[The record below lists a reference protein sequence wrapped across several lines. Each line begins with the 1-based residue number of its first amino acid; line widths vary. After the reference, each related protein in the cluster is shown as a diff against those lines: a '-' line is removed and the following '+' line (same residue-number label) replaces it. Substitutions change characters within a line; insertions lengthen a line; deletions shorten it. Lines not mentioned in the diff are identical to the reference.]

1 MNLLFRVLYAAH
13 CKSTHHKLALD
24 ALRFLSG
31 PDVEKWRR
39 LFLKQHAPFL
49 QGAKE
54 PDTKFRDFQNHVVHV
69 EQNNWGGAAKAAELW
84 YGRAVQ
90 QLRRGDWVNGVYA
103 AGICSH
109 YYTDPIQPFHTG
121 QSPAEQN
128 IHRAAEWSITKSY
141 ADLWAIAER
150 ENFFV
155 DVAVPSGSQWLR
167 EMVHAGAATSHPYYD
182 ELIEHYDFA
191 AGSKNPPKGL
201 DDHSRRVLAKLIA
214 YAVVGF
220 SRILGQLIREANVTP
235 PDVSLTLETVV
246 STLNVPVAYVVKQIA
261 DRQERAQVKAMFDEY
276 QRTGRVVETLDE
288 DERTIQRLVA
298 ERDGVPIESSSP
310 VAVPRTETATE
321 KQQQVSRVTQS
332 HMPAAPLSK
341 ETLEEMI
348 TGAPPRSTS
357 SLLSSSPTS
366 ASSPPLPQLAA
377 DLAAVAASLAPKKV
391 EAVDD
396 AANAPIRDIT
406 TSTESSSIPEKP
418 AAAPRTY
425 LSPDAD
431 IVDAPSI
438 GPKMAER
445 FYACGLNTVRDL
457 LIADPDR
464 ACVALNIKQLTPE
477 LFRIWQSQAQLCCD
491 IPGLRGH
498 DAQILVACGYRDVAA
513 VAAADHDSLT
523 KAAIAIVSS
532 PAGQRVL
539 RGSNPPD
546 ADEVAFWIQS
556 AQSRTPSQR
565 AAA

>member
-1 MNLLFRVLYAAH
+1 M
-13 CKSTHHKLALD
+13 ALD

-31 PDVEKWRR
+31 PDIEKWRR
-39 LFLKQHAPFL
+39 LFLKQHVPYL

-69 EQNNWGGAAKAAELW
+69 EQNNWGGAAKSAELW
-84 YGRAVQ
+84 FERAVT

-103 AGICSH
+103 AGILSH

-121 QSPAEQN
+121 QSQAEQN

-150 ENFFV
+150 DNFFV
-155 DVAVPSGSQWLR
+155 DVEVPAGSQWLR

-201 DDHSRRVLAKLIA
+201 DDHSRRILARLIA

-220 SRILGQLIREANVTP
+220 SRILGRLIREASVTP
-235 PDVSLTLETVV
+235 PDVNLTLETVV
-246 STLNVPVAYVVKQIA
+246 STINVPVAYVVKQIA

-276 QRTGRVVETLDE
+276 QRTGRVSETLDE
-288 DERTIQRLVA
+288 DSRTIQRLVA
-298 ERDGVPIESSSP
+298 ERDGTQQAASQQQQPRREALAPSLSPARSSSQRP
-310 VAVPRTETATE
+310 
-321 KQQQVSRVTQS
+321 SLS
-332 HMPAAPLSK
+332 PAA
-341 ETLEEMI
+341 
-348 TGAPPRSTS
+348 TS
-357 SLLSSSPTS
+357 SLLDRASDAIVTHS
-366 ASSPPLPQLAA
+366 ASSAPDAQSSQTESLAAESPSPLPKLAD
-377 DLAAVAASLAPKKV
+377 DLAAAVASLAPKARESEPINESPVPVSTTAADDEPMPVV
-391 EAVDD
+391 EQ
-396 AANAPIRDIT
+396 
-406 TSTESSSIPEKP
+406 KP
-418 AAAPRTY
+418 AREAAPRTY
-425 LSPDAD
+425 LSPTND

-457 LIADPDR
+457 LTADPDR
-464 ACVALNIKQLTPE
+464 ACVALNIKQLTPD

-498 DAQILVACGYRDVAA
+498 DAQILVACGYRTVEAI
-513 VAAADHDSLT
+513 AAADHDALT

-556 AQSRTPSQR
+556 AQTRTQSQR

>member
-24 ALRFLSG
+24 SLRFLSC
-31 PDVEKWRR
+31 PNVEDWRR
-39 LFLKQHAPFL
+39 LFLKQHLPYL

-90 QLRRGDWVNGVYA
+90 QLRRGDWLNGIYA
-103 AGICSH
+103 AGILSH

-121 QSPAEQN
+121 QSQAEQN

-150 ENFFV
+150 ENCFADV
-155 DVAVPSGSQWLR
+155 DVPSGPNWLT
-167 EMVHAGAATSHPYYD
+167 EMVHAGAATSHPYYN

-220 SRILGQLIREANVTP
+220 SRILARLIRDANVSP
-235 PDVSLTLETVV
+235 PQVSLSVEMVV
-246 STLNVPVAYVVKQIA
+246 ASLNVPIAYVTKQLA
-261 DRQERAQVKAMFDEY
+261 DRQERAAVKAMFDEY
-276 QRTGRVVETLDE
+276 QRTGKVVETLDD
-288 DERTIQRLVA
+288 DEKAIRRLIA
-298 ERDGVPIESSSP
+298 ERDGVSP
-310 VAVPRTETATE
+310 TPQPTTMAQAQQLETPQRTMKTPAFEPRVFEPSTIQSEVRPSTASEVAHINEPEPSVAEP
-321 KQQQVSRVTQS
+321 
-332 HMPAAPLSK
+332 PAAPTEAAEVRTERRYL
-341 ETLEEMI
+341 TL
-348 TGAPPRSTS
+348 
-357 SLLSSSPTS
+357 
-366 ASSPPLPQLAA
+366 
-377 DLAAVAASLAPKKV
+377 
-391 EAVDD
+391 
-396 AANAPIRDIT
+396 
-406 TSTESSSIPEKP
+406 
-418 AAAPRTY
+418 
-425 LSPDAD
+425 DAD

-445 FYACGLNTVRDL
+445 FYAVGLNRVSDL
-457 LIADPDR
+457 LSADPER
-464 ACVALNIKQLTPE
+464 ACDALAIKQLTPE
-477 LFRIWQSQAQLCCD
+477 LFKIWQSQAQLCCD

-498 DAQILVACGYRDVAA
+498 DAQILVACGYRTADA
-513 VAAADHDSLT
+513 VANADHAELT
-523 KAAIAIVSS
+523 KAAIGIVSS

-546 ADEVAFWIQS
+546 AEEVAFWIKS
-556 AQSRTPSQR
+556 ARSEQTR

>member
-24 ALRFLSG
+24 ALRFLSC
-31 PDVEKWRR
+31 PNVEDWRR
-39 LFLKQHAPFL
+39 LFLKQHVPYL

-103 AGICSH
+103 AGILSH

-121 QSPAEQN
+121 QSQAEQN

-141 ADLWAIAER
+141 ADIWAIAEK
-150 ENFFV
+150 ENYFA
-155 DVAVPSGSQWLR
+155 DVEVPSGSNWLT

-182 ELIEHYDFA
+182 ELIKHYDFA

-220 SRILGQLIREANVTP
+220 SRVLARLIRDANVAAP
-235 PDVSLTLETVV
+235 QVSLSIETVV
-246 STLNVPVAYVVKQIA
+246 ASLNVPIAYVTKQLA
-261 DRQERAQVKAMFDEY
+261 DRNERVAVKAMFDEY
-276 QRTGRVVETLDE
+276 QRTGKVVESLDD
-288 DERTIQRLVA
+288 DEKAIRRMVA
-298 ERDGVPIESSSP
+298 ERDGTAPTPQP
-310 VAVPRTETATE
+310 VKA
-321 KQQQVSRVTQS
+321 
-332 HMPAAPLSK
+332 
-341 ETLEEMI
+341 
-348 TGAPPRSTS
+348 
-357 SLLSSSPTS
+357 
-366 ASSPPLPQLAA
+366 
-377 DLAAVAASLAPKKV
+377 APKKLEDVPQRAVMAPAV
-391 EAVDD
+391 EPRVFEPAPARAEVRPSLASEVAQTAEPKPAVAEPSVESND
-396 AANAPIRDIT
+396 AA
-406 TSTESSSIPEKP
+406 EV
-418 AAAPRTY
+418 RTQRRY
-425 LSPDAD
+425 LTLEAD

-445 FYACGLNTVRDL
+445 FYAVGLNRVSDL
-457 LIADPDR
+457 LSSDPER
-464 ACVALNIKQLTPE
+464 ACEALAIKQLTPE
-477 LFRIWQSQAQLCCD
+477 LFKIWQSQAQLCCD

-498 DAQILVACGYRDVAA
+498 DAQILVACGYRTADA
-513 VAAADHDSLT
+513 VANADHAELT
-523 KAAIAIVSS
+523 KAAIGIVSS

-546 ADEVAFWIQS
+546 AEEVAFWIQS
-556 AQSRTPSQR
+556 ARGEQTR